1 MKATKV
7 LSRSDI
13 VGWLII
19 GLLLIAVTLIA
30 TSCDSPSARHARE
43 WKEKSSQSV
52 STVNHNRGTIVLAN
66 DTVLVISAD
75 KSDTITV
82 IVGSHTYDVYSTEDY
97 TVIDH
102 VKR

>member
-1 MKATKV
+1 MTTSTIKGSTLV
-7 LSRSDI
+7 TF
-13 VGWLII
+13 II
-19 GLLLIAVTLIA
+19 GFFILIAIVLFFG
-30 TSCDSPSARHARE
+30 SCDSPSARHARE